1 MTILRFFLAIILLS
15 LPFQLFAQE
24 TTTSR
29 GRGGWGFSPL
39 QTKKNQTDKLRERIL
54 CAFEKNKLPKDTKSN
69 QRKRADYLS
78 RHLSEIFSRLEPD
91 WTTLELQHSLAQAVA
106 ETGNLRDVVELPSKH
121 KSSRSK
127 YKGRGLI
134 QTTHKTNYAQLAGC
148 AQTMKNN
155 PLPQSISREAL
166 ARSPRLMNSNL
177 VRNPDQAM
185 SERTQEGQFLN
196 AASLVCYMVNTS
208 ERHKRLKKAMSCA
221 NPPCVRE
228 VGVAVNRGPGALGKG
243 RKPLGDA
250 HRIRAFCRMNSC
262 FGNQGRCATG
272 GR

>member
-1 MTILRFFLAIILLS
+1 MTVSKLFWAFVIISWPLQIFS
-15 LPFQLFAQE
+15 QE
-24 TTTSR
+24 TTRS
-29 GRGGWGFSPL
+29 GSGSFFSPR
-39 QTKKNQTDKLRERIL
+39 QTQETEMDRLRKKIM
-54 CAFEKNKLPKDTKSN
+54 CAFEENKLPKDNESN
-69 QRKRADYLS
+69 QRKRAEYLS

-106 ETGNLRDVVELPSKH
+106 ETGNLRHVTEQPSKYR
-121 KSSRSK
+121 SSRSK

-134 QTTHKTNYAQLAGC
+134 QTTHKANYAQLAGC
-148 AQTMKNN
+148 AQTISNN
-155 PLPQSISREAL
+155 PIPQSISREAL
-166 ARSPRLMNSNL
+166 ARAPRLMSSEL

-185 SERTQEGQFLN
+185 SERTQGGQFLN

-208 ERHKRLKKAMSCA
+208 ERHNRLKKAMSCA

-250 HRIRAFCRMNSC
+250 ERVRAFCRMNSC

>member
-1 MTILRFFLAIILLS
+1 MTIFKFFLALVFVS
-15 LPFQLFAQE
+15 LPLQSFSQE
-24 TTTSR
+24 TTR
-29 GRGGWGFSPL
+29 GRGGWLFSPR
-39 QTKKNQTDKLRERIL
+39 QTQNTEMDKLREKIM
-54 CAFEKNKLPKDTKSN
+54 CAFEQNKLPKDNKTN
-69 QRKRADYLS
+69 QRKRAEYLS
-78 RHLSEIFSRLEPD
+78 RQLSEIFSRLEPD

-106 ETGNLRDVVELPSKH
+106 ETGNLRHVIEQRSKH

-134 QTTHKTNYAQLAGC
+134 QTTHKANYAQLAGC
-148 AQTMKNN
+148 AQTISNN
-155 PLPQSISREAL
+155 PIPQSISREAL
-166 ARSPRLMNSNL
+166 ARSPRLFKSNL

-185 SERTQEGQFLN
+185 SERTQSGQFLN

-208 ERHKRLKKAMSCA
+208 ERHSRLKKAMSCA

-250 HRIRAFCRMNSC
+250 ERVRAFCRMNSC